1 MSAALVYHAG
11 NPSSFST
18 FMMVDLRYS
27 DWYFSFVKQ
36 SIFLLCLIQ
45 VRTEEQYRSVYEVVG
60 HMIALDKS
68 RRKSS
73 RLASIR
79 ESVFNK

>member
-45 VRTEEQYRSVYEVVG
+45 VRTEEQYRSVYEAVG
-60 HMIALDKS
+60 HLISLDKN